1 MPELPEVE
9 TIRRGLNRKTQ
20 GQTIRGGQV
29 LLDRAIAYPLS
40 IDDFWGGLEGATIE
54 HWQRRGKYL
63 LAKLQIPRSKA
74 PGWLGIHLR
83 MTGQLFWLK
92 QNVPLQK
99 HVRLRFFFAND
110 WELRFNDIRTFGKIW
125 YIRPSIALETVITGL
140 KNLGP
145 EPFSAAFSLEYLT
158 QQCQKRHRPIKSL
171 LMEQSL
177 VAGVGNIYADE
188 ALFRSQIH
196 PEKPANQ
203 VNQKEIAQLRQAVIE
218 VLEIGIKEGGTTFS
232 DFRGVTGING
242 NYTGVAWVYGREG
255 QPCRICETGIE
266 RIKLAGR
273 SAHFC
278 PQCQRQ

>member
-9 TIRRGLNRKTQ
+9 TIRRGLNKKTQ

-29 LLDRAIAYPLS
+29 LLDRTIAYPLS
-40 IDDFWGGLEGATIE
+40 IEQFWQGLEGATIE

-63 LAKLQIPRSKA
+63 LAKLEIPKCKTA
-74 PGWLGIHLR
+74 GWLGIHLR
-83 MTGQLFWLK
+83 MTGQLLWL
-92 QNVPLQK
+92 QQDVPLQK
-99 HVRLRFFFAND
+99 HVRLRFFFADD
-110 WELRFNDIRTFGKIW
+110 WELRFNDIRTFGKVW
-125 YIRPSIALETVITGL
+125 YVPPSIASETIITGL
-140 KNLGP
+140 KTLGP

-188 ALFRSQIH
+188 ALFRSHIH

-203 VNQKEIAQLRQAVIE
+203 VNEKEIAQLRQAVIE
-218 VLEIGIKEGGTTFS
+218 VLEIGIQEGGTTFS

-242 NYTGVAWVYGREG
+242 NYIGVAWVYGREG
-255 QPCRICETGIE
+255 QPCRICNTPIE

-278 PQCQRQ
+278 PRCQQ